1 MTITQYSQNHLQD
14 REFAIGL
21 AMRDVAAELRL
32 VEPVDYINFIG
43 MEQYSNLEDIVNSSS
58 ELIFAPGTLTFGW
71 GADVKLAWDRR
82 PEVYLDMEFRADA
95 VTAFFSLGLRGEAE
109 FISIR
114 MITFPEAST
123 DPLINTG
130 RLVAALNGARVT
142 QNRT

>member
-109 FISIR
+109 FIPIR
-114 MITFPEAST
+114 MITFPEASS

>member
-1 MTITQYSQNHLQD
+1 MTITHFSQNHLQD

-32 VEPVDYINFIG
+32 VEPADYVNFIG

-82 PEVYLDMEFRADA
+82 PEVYLDMEFRSDT
-95 VTAFFSLGLRGEAE
+95 VTAFFSLGLRGESE
-109 FISIR
+109 IISIR
-114 MITFPEAST
+114 MITFPDASS
-123 DPLINTG
+123 DPLINTA
-130 RLVAALNGARVT
+130 RLVAALNGARAI
-142 QNRT
+142 QQRT

>member
-114 MITFPEAST
+114 MITFPEASS

-130 RLVAALNGARVT
+130 RLVAALNAARVT